1 MKRAIGERRREAEER
16 VDGEGFEFGLERKC
30 GSQFLM
36 LKGLVVGLGWEGLGF
51 RVCRLEKRPPR
62 TVGRF
67 WEGLRWP

>member
-1 MKRAIGERRREAEER
+1 M
-16 VDGEGFEFGLERKC
+16 
-30 GSQFLM
+30 
-36 LKGLVVGLGWEGLGF
+36 VGLGWEGLGF

>member
-1 MKRAIGERRREAEER
+1 MR
-16 VDGEGFEFGLERKC
+16 VPVFDVEGFGGGFGLGR
-30 GSQFLM
+30 
-36 LKGLVVGLGWEGLGF
+36 V